1 MLRCFSGQIYPVKSF
16 ITDQWS
22 NVFVVQCI
30 RISSLAIQCA
40 ILRSVERATAA
51 ALLHGLVSF
60 QNKTRKMNAK
70 SYTLQIS
77 VEEKQIDD
85 VLLSLLH
92 TILFHRTTGKF
103 SYQKEGSYT
112 IGTLGLLDTDCST
125 VDLTYIRCNSK
136 PLDQTLR
143 RTISQFKEALIG
155 NPAAK
160 CGTVILEFYQKK
172 KARWPFGV
180 EFISWEI
187 WNITLAISRTKGE
200 LERQRFREKVAET
213 VSEKIIE
220 IAQAINRPDYV
231 PKMPNQSE
239 LGNVFDTTYTNIQPY
254 LFKIHFQM
262 SNDVSPSVGSTMRKL
277 IRDTFSY

>member
-1 MLRCFSGQIYPVKSF
+1 MGLPLPK
-16 ITDQWS
+16 
-22 NVFVVQCI
+22 FV
-30 RISSLAIQCA
+30 RGLASLQK
-40 ILRSVERATAA
+40 
-51 ALLHGLVSF
+51 
-60 QNKTRKMNAK
+60 QNKNKMNAK

-77 VEEKQIDD
+77 VEERQIDD

-112 IGTLGLLDTDCST
+112 IGTLGFVDTDCT
-125 VDLTYIRCNSK
+125 TFDLTYVRCNSK
-136 PLDQTLR
+136 TLDQSLKR
-143 RTISQFKEALIG
+143 QISQFREALRG

-172 KARWPFGV
+172 KGRWPFGI
-180 EFISWEI
+180 ELITWEI

-213 VSEKIIE
+213 VSEKILE
-220 IAQAINRPDYV
+220 IAQAINRPDYI

-239 LGNVFDTTYTNIQPY
+239 LGNVFDTSYVNVQPY
-254 LFKIHFQM
+254 LFKIHCQM
-262 SNDVSPSVGSTMRKL
+262 SNEVTTSVGTTMRKL